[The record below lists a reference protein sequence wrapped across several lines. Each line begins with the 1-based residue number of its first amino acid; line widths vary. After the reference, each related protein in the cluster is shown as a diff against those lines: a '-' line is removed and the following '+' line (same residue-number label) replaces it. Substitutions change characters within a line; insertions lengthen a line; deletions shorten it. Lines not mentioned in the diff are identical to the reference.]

1 MYFLDGRSQED
12 IARVLETSRSNV
24 SRLLKAARAA
34 GIVEVRIQDEEGRDP
49 DLEQALV
56 ERFGL
61 VHVQVAAFRPHQDVL
76 GTVARLAAEWLDHT
90 LQSGQVLALSWGATL
105 QAVVAATSVAQRPGL
120 EVVPL
125 VGGLSTVES
134 LVTGEDLVRELA
146 GRLGATYRHLY
157 APALLH
163 SETARDAL
171 LDEPSIAQVVARATA
186 ADIALVGIGSV
197 GVGSAVQVLDGL
209 RLSAAEEAQFLAQN
223 PVGDTC
229 CRFFDANGRAIEG
242 AVRDRVLAVELDDLR
257 RIPTVVGVATGAE
270 KTPGVLAALRGG
282 IVDGLVTDACLAHS
296 VLTADG
302 LL

>member
-24 SRLLKAARAA
+24 SRMLSAARLA
-34 GIVEVRIQDEEGRDP
+34 GIVEIRIQDDEGRDT
-49 DLEQALV
+49 DLEQALS

-61 VHVQVAAFRPHQDVL
+61 IHVRVARFRPHQDTRA
-76 GTVARLAAEWLDHT
+76 GVANLAAEWLERT
-90 LQSGQVLALSWGATL
+90 LQNGHVLALAWGSTL
-105 QAVVAATSVAQRPGL
+105 QAVVEATPPAQRPGV

-125 VGGLSTVES
+125 VGGLAAAES
-134 LVTGEDLVRELA
+134 LVAGQALVEELA

-157 APALLH
+157 APALLR
-163 SETARDAL
+163 SAAARDAL
-171 LDEPSIAQVVARATA
+171 LDEPSIAQVIARARA
-186 ADIALVGIGSV
+186 ADVALVGIGTV
-197 GVGSAVQVLDGL
+197 GVGSTIEVLDGL
-209 RLSAAEEAQFLAQN
+209 GLSSVERAQFLAQN

-229 CRFFDANGRAIEG
+229 CRFFDATGRPIEG

-257 RIPTVVGVATGAE
+257 RIPTVVGVATGAT
-270 KTPGVLAALRGG
+270 KTAGVLAALRGG
-282 IVDGLVTDACLAHS
+282 IVDGLIVDACLAHS